1 MEKKEKQPTI
11 KEIAK
16 RLKISTSTV
25 SRALKD
31 HPSIGLVTTMRV
43 KKVAEELGY
52 EPNQTAIFFK
62 QGKTFTLGVIL
73 PSISEAF
80 FSAAISEIENIA
92 KAHKYTVI
100 LGQTMDDP
108 EREMQ
113 VIETMKKHRVDGI
126 ILSAA
131 KNTTEYAFLPL
142 LENAGIPVVF
152 FDCVPDMEDVHAV
165 LSDLK
170 AGLYDAID
178 LLVSCGHS
186 RIALINGPNF
196 LPASI
201 ERYEGYKEGLR
212 KHGIDELAEYV
223 VSTDLSESGNI
234 RAMERLI
241 NLSNRPSA
249 IILFNDYVALDAI
262 NVARSKS
269 LVINQDIF
277 FVSFANFP
285 YWKYME
291 NPPMASIEQLP
302 SEQAKIAANK
312 LFSLI
317 DYPSQPFERIVLKSK
332 LIKSI

>member
-1 MEKKEKQPTI
+1 MEKKDKQPTI

-16 RLKISTSTV
+16 KLKISTSTV

-62 QGKTFTLGVIL
+62 QRKTFTIGIIL

-80 FSAAISEIENIA
+80 FSAAISEIEHIA
-92 KAHKYTVI
+92 NEHRYTVI
-100 LGQTMDDP
+100 LGQTADDP
-108 EREMQ
+108 DREMQ
-113 VIETMKKHRVDGI
+113 VIEAMKKHRVDGI

-142 LENAGIPVVF
+142 LENAGIPIVF
-152 FDCVPDMEDVHAV
+152 FDCVPNMEGVYAV

-170 AGLYDAID
+170 AGLHDAID

-186 RIALINGPNF
+186 RIALINGPSS
-196 LPASI
+196 LPASL
-201 ERYEGYKEGLR
+201 ERYEGYLEGLE
-212 KHGIDELAEYV
+212 KHHLHLYTEYV
-223 VSTDLSESGNI
+223 EATDLSESRNLE
-234 RAMERLI
+234 AMERLI
-241 NLSNRPSA
+241 DLPNRPSA
-249 IILFNDYVALDAI
+249 VILFNDYVTLDAI
-262 NVARSKS
+262 NACRKRNV
-269 LVINQDIF
+269 VINQDIF

-285 YWKYME
+285 YWKYMD

-302 SEQAKIAANK
+302 GEQAIIAANK
-312 LFSLI
+312 LFALI
-317 DYPSQPFERIVLKSK
+317 DQPNLPYERIVLKSK
-332 LIKSI
+332 LVKSL